1 LASPPTG
8 GPVTGVGWRI
18 QPDAFRDELIATYT
32 RYKLPVYVTEN
43 GAGAMEAP
51 NEAGAVDDPGRIE
64 YLRLYTKA
72 MEQAAAAGV
81 DVRGYFIWSL
91 LDNFEWGSG
100 YASRFGLV
108 YIDYETQKRI
118 PKTSFDWVT
127 QLISV
132 NRALKDH

>member
-1 LASPPTG
+1 
-8 GPVTGVGWRI
+8 
-18 QPDAFRDELIATYT
+18 
-32 RYKLPVYVTEN
+32 
-43 GAGAMEAP
+43 
-51 NEAGAVDDPGRIE
+51 
-64 YLRLYTKA
+64 
-72 MEQAAAAGV
+72 
-81 DVRGYFIWSL
+81 VRGYFIWSL